1 MEEEKKKKKNKKK
14 KNKQSKTLE
23 DNGVADQETDAMNEN
38 HVVLQNINRQAQVSD
53 SPEVQNAFLEK
64 TDADLDRHHNNCI
77 SSVSSNE
84 MHTTHRRHFS

>member
-23 DNGVADQETDAMNEN
+23 DSGVANQETDAVNEN
-38 HVVLQNINRQAQVSD
+38 HVIGQNITRHAQVSD
-53 SPEVQNAFLEK
+53 SSEVQNAFLEK
-64 TDADLDRHHNNCI
+64 TDVDLDRHHNNGI

-84 MHTTHRRHFS
+84 MHTTHQSHLS